1 MRGARS
7 VRQQPCIVR
16 LRTEN
21 KAMQL
26 WRALVLVAL
35 MATPALIGSI
45 AVSRLEGSSGFI
57 VALVVSLV
65 LMREATLSCM
75 ILMRHWQFLGRD
87 YFLIE
92 QDGRHRWV
100 DVFELKEIRQPCRIR
115 AQRFHP
121 GFTQHRRREH

>member
-1 MRGARS
+1 
-7 VRQQPCIVR
+7 
-16 LRTEN
+16 
-21 KAMQL
+21 MQL

-57 VALVVSLV
+57 VALVASLI
-65 LMREATLSCM
+65 LMREATISCM

-121 GFTQHRRREH
+121 GFTQHRRRER